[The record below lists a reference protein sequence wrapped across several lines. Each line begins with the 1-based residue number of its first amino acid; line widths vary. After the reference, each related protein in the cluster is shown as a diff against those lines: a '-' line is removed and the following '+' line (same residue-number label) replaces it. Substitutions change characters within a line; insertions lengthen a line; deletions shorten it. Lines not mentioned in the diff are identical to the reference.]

1 MLYNKQELQQKGFFP
16 KGKYNFGGI
25 FPEGFKLPEI
35 ISNEDFKKIPLYVKI
50 HYEYYPTNG
59 VHKLNSTN

>member
-25 FPEGFKLPEI
+25 FPEGFKLPEVI
-35 ISNEDFKKIPLYVKI
+35 ANEDFKKIPLYVKV
-50 HYEYYPTNG
+50 HYEY
-59 VHKLNSTN
+59 